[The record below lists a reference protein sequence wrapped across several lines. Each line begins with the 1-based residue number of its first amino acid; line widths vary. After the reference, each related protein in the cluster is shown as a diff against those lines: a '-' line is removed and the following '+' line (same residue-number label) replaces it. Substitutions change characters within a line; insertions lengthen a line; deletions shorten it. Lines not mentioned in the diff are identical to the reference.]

1 MSEEFKIQ
9 KDPKRTIDIT
19 PDDMDDIDLDELKDI
34 NFDDELN
41 LDNSSHGSLVFTKEK
56 MSVPNGNANSFF
68 DFTRPSNKSA
78 NNKKEKPATPKVNVK
93 KDQAK
98 VSAPPRVVPKKP
110 VVEPDSMD
118 FGLDMIANKQKKN
131 VPKEESEDSASES
144 RSESSRS
151 SRASKRSLDL
161 DFNELDKVKDIMDG
175 ASESSGGS
183 LSERIRDRVRSKGGS
198 GANANENERKQELLF
213 LFDKLEKKG
222 IKIPQKFTMR
232 SSVEDMEKTYERLK
246 NERDLQNSIKFQRRV
261 LMGVVSTMEF
271 VNHSVNPF
279 DIDLDGWS
287 ESVMENY
294 SEYDDIFEE
303 LYEKYKNKGHI
314 SPEVKLL
321 MTLAGSAFYF
331 HLSKMIIKPAQQKM
345 QEMFGAMDGAAA
357 GGGGGMPDLGS
368 MGGLMS
374 GLMGG
379 FMGGGGP
386 KGGNQKPAT
395 GGGMKGPQGFDDILS
410 KDSGSDIPSIA
421 SIPKDKGRN
430 SGMKR
435 TFKM

>member
-1 MSEEFKIQ
+1 
-9 KDPKRTIDIT
+9 
-19 PDDMDDIDLDELKDI
+19 
-34 NFDDELN
+34 
-41 LDNSSHGSLVFTKEK
+41 
-56 MSVPNGNANSFF
+56 
-68 DFTRPSNKSA
+68 
-78 NNKKEKPATPKVNVK
+78 
-93 KDQAK
+93 
-98 VSAPPRVVPKKP
+98 
-110 VVEPDSMD
+110 MD

-131 VPKEESEDSASES
+131 VPREESVDSRSES

-151 SRASKRSLDL
+151 SRGSKRSLDL

-175 ASESSGGS
+175 ASEASDSSS
-183 LSERIRDRVRSKGGS
+183 RSERIKDRIRSKTY
-198 GANANENERKQELLF
+198 ANESERKQELLF
-213 LFDKLEKKG
+213 LFDKLEKRG

-232 SSVEDMEKTYERLK
+232 SSVEEMEKSYERLK

-261 LMGVVSTMEF
+261 LMGVVSTLEF
-271 VNHSVNPF
+271 VNHSINPC

-345 QEMFGAMDGAAA
+345 QEMFGAMEGGGA
-357 GGGGGMPDLGS
+357 GGGGMPDLGS
-368 MGGLMS
+368 MGGFMS

-379 FMGGGGP
+379 FMGP
-386 KGGNQKPAT
+386 KGGNGGGAGGNGKPAS
-395 GGGMKGPQGFDDILS
+395 GGMRGPQGFDDILS
-410 KDSGSDIPSIA
+410 KDSGSDIPSIVEA
-421 SIPKDKGRN
+421 PKGRS
-430 SGMKR
+430 SGVKR
-435 TFKM
+435 TFNM

>member
-9 KDPKRTIDIT
+9 KDAKRTIDIT
-19 PDDMDDIDLDELKDI
+19 PDDMDDINLDELKDI

-41 LDNSSHGSLVFTKEK
+41 QDNSSHGSLVFTKEK
-56 MSVPNGNANSFF
+56 MSVPKANSNSFF
-68 DFTRPSNKSA
+68 DFTRPA
-78 NNKKEKPATPKVNVK
+78 NNKKDKPETPKVNVK

-98 VSAPPRVVPKKP
+98 VSAPPRVVPRKP
-110 VVEPDSMD
+110 IVEPDSMD

-183 LSERIRDRVRSKGGS
+183 LSERIKDRVRSRGGAGVS
-198 GANANENERKQELLF
+198 SNENERKQELLF

-345 QEMFGAMDGAAA
+345 QEMFGAMDGAGGG

-379 FMGGGGP
+379 FMGGGA
-386 KGGNQKPAT
+386 KGGNQKPT
-395 GGGMKGPQGFDDILS
+395 GGGMKGPQGFDDILT

-435 TFKM
+435 TFNM

>member
-9 KDPKRTIDIT
+9 KDVKRTMDLT
-19 PDDMDDIDLDELKDI
+19 PDDMDDINLDELKDI
-34 NFDDELN
+34 NFNDELS
-41 LDNSSHGSLVFTKEK
+41 DNGSLVFTKEK
-56 MSVPNGNANSFF
+56 MSVPTNNKASSSNNFF
-68 DFTRPSNKSA
+68 NFGSNK
-78 NNKKEKPATPKVNVK
+78 KDKPTTPKVNVN

-98 VSAPPRVVPKKP
+98 VSAPPRVVPKRP

-131 VPKEESEDSASES
+131 VPREESVDSRSES

-151 SRASKRSLDL
+151 SRGSKRSLDL

-175 ASESSGGS
+175 ASEASGESSR
-183 LSERIRDRVRSKGGS
+183 SERIKDRIRSKS
-198 GANANENERKQELLF
+198 YANESERKQELLF
-213 LFDKLEKKG
+213 LFDKLEKRG

-232 SSVEDMEKTYERLK
+232 SSVEEMEKSYERLK

-261 LMGVVSTMEF
+261 LMGVVSTLEF
-271 VNHSVNPF
+271 VNHSINPC

-345 QEMFGAMDGAAA
+345 QEMFGAMDG
-357 GGGGGMPDLGS
+357 GGGGGGSMPDLGS
-368 MGGLMS
+368 MGGFMS

-379 FMGGGGP
+379 FMGP
-386 KGGNQKPAT
+386 KGGNGGAGGSGNGKPAN
-395 GGGMKGPQGFDDILS
+395 GGMRGPQGFDDILT

-421 SIPKDKGRN
+421 EAPKGRS
-430 SGMKR
+430 SGVKR
-435 TFKM
+435 TFNM

>member
-1 MSEEFKIQ
+1 
-9 KDPKRTIDIT
+9 
-19 PDDMDDIDLDELKDI
+19 
-34 NFDDELN
+34 
-41 LDNSSHGSLVFTKEK
+41 
-56 MSVPNGNANSFF
+56 
-68 DFTRPSNKSA
+68 
-78 NNKKEKPATPKVNVK
+78 
-93 KDQAK
+93 
-98 VSAPPRVVPKKP
+98 
-110 VVEPDSMD
+110 MD

-131 VPKEESEDSASES
+131 VPKEESVDSRSES

-175 ASESSGGS
+175 ASEASGGSEDSRSGGSS
-183 LSERIRDRVRSKGGS
+183 LSERIKDRVRSKTY
-198 GANANENERKQELLF
+198 ANESERKQELLF

-232 SSVEDMEKTYERLK
+232 SSVEEMEKSYERLK

-261 LMGVVSTMEF
+261 LMGVVSTLEF

-345 QEMFGAMDGAAA
+345 QEMFGAMEGGA

-368 MGGLMS
+368 MGGFMS

-379 FMGGGGP
+379 FMGGP
-386 KGGNQKPAT
+386 KGGN
-395 GGGMKGPQGFDDILS
+395 GGGGGKPSSGGMRGPQGFDDILT

-421 SIPKDKGRN
+421 EAPKGRN
-430 SGMKR
+430 SGVKR
-435 TFKM
+435 TLNM

>member
-9 KDPKRTIDIT
+9 KDVKRTMDLT
-19 PDDMDDIDLDELKDI
+19 PDDMDDINLDELKDI
-34 NFDDELN
+34 NFDNELS
-41 LDNSSHGSLVFTKEK
+41 DTGSLVFTKEK
-56 MSVPNGNANSFF
+56 MSVPKA
-68 DFTRPSNKSA
+68 TSA
-78 NNKKEKPATPKVNVK
+78 NNFFNFGGQNKDSGKKDKPSTPKVHVN
-93 KDQAK
+93 KDQSK
-98 VSAPPRVVPKKP
+98 TSAPPRVVPKRP
-110 VVEPDSMD
+110 IVEPDSMD
-118 FGLDMIANKQKKN
+118 LGLDMIANKQKKN
-131 VPKEESEDSASES
+131 VPKEESVDS

-161 DFNELDKVKDIMDG
+161 DFNELEKVKDIMDG
-175 ASESSGGS
+175 ASESSGSSGSSRSSASS
-183 LSERIRDRVRSKGGS
+183 LSDRIKDRVKSKTY
-198 GANANENERKQELLF
+198 ANESERKQELLF
-213 LFDKLEKKG
+213 LFDKLEKRG

-232 SSVEDMEKTYERLK
+232 SSVEEMEKSYERLK

-261 LMGVVSTMEF
+261 LMGVVSTLEF

-345 QEMFGAMDGAAA
+345 QEMFGAMDGA
-357 GGGGGMPDLGS
+357 GGGAGGMPDLGS
-368 MGGLMS
+368 MGGFMS

-379 FMGGGGP
+379 FMGP
-386 KGGNQKPAT
+386 KGGNGGAGANGGNGKPAS
-395 GGGMKGPQGFDDILS
+395 GGMRGPQGFDDILS
-410 KDSGSDIPSIA
+410 RDSGSDIPSIA
-421 SIPKDKGRN
+421 ETPKGRSN
-430 SGMKR
+430 GVKR
-435 TFKM
+435 TLNM